1 MWKLNR
7 CFEAFQALNRFV
19 SQINWMLKNMR
30 TEKRKKLLR
39 FPVEAWWSRVHR
51 TVGVRCL
58 TVGAVQTEQSEQRR
72 DRTLRIA
79 RTAWTR
85 MKVRFGVPWITL
97 VMMGFEQFDDFLNY
111 RMIRLH
117 LDKKLERFFIWW
129 ISKSLKELLWSYTNN
144 ICRIPN
150 VISILILNIY
160 LSNI

>member
-1 MWKLNR
+1 MFWSLSSLKSFCLTNKLNAQ
-7 CFEAFQALNRFV
+7 EYENR
-19 SQINWMLKNMR
+19 K
-30 TEKRKKLLR
+30 TEKKLLR

-51 TVGVRCL
+51 TVGVHCL

-72 DRTLRIA
+72 DRTLRIARTA

-117 LDKKLERFFIWW
+117 LNKKLERFFIWW